1 MPVSVAIVAQDEEK
15 RIPHCLSTLAFAQE
29 VLVVD
34 SGSRDRTVEI
44 ARSHGCRVISE
55 PWRGYARQKQ
65 FAVDNCENR
74 WVLILDADEQV
85 PVETGR
91 SIRRIT
97 DSPDPRFSAYSLLR
111 KNFFHDRWIRHCGWW
126 PERVVRLVDRR
137 RGRFNDRLVH
147 EQWIADGEV
156 GELDMAIEHRS
167 FQSYSDLIKKMD
179 TYSTLAALDM
189 LRRGRR
195 SGWWSPI
202 SHGTWMF
209 FRTYLLELGVM
220 EGFDGFMISVLN
232 GGGSFL
238 KYAKLR
244 EMLLFPSTPEDQ

>member
-1 MPVSVAIVAQDEEK
+1 
-15 RIPHCLSTLAFAQE
+15 
-29 VLVVD
+29 
-34 SGSRDRTVEI
+34 
-44 ARSHGCRVISE
+44 
-55 PWRGYARQKQ
+55 
-65 FAVDNCENR
+65 
-74 WVLILDADEQV
+74 
-85 PVETGR
+85 
-91 SIRRIT
+91 
-97 DSPDPRFSAYSLLR
+97 
-111 KNFFHDRWIRHCGWW
+111 
-126 PERVVRLVDRR
+126 
-137 RGRFNDRLVH
+137 
-147 EQWIADGEV
+147 
-156 GELDMAIEHRS
+156 MAIEHRS

>member
-1 MPVSVAIVAQDEEK
+1 MAATEKKKMGSRESYTRVIAITSGKGGVGKSNIVANLGFV
-15 RIPHCLSTLAFAQE
+15 LSQL
-29 VLVVD
+29 
-34 SGSRDRTVEI
+34 G
-44 ARSHGCRVISE
+44 
-55 PWRGYARQKQ
+55 KK
-65 FAVDNCENR
+65 
-74 WVLILDADEQV
+74 VLILDADEQV

-126 PERVVRLVDRR
+126 SERVVRLVDRR

-167 FQSYSDLIKKMD
+167 FQSCSDLIKKMA